1 MKCILRYLSG
11 TLDYGLLLRRA
22 STSDLIIYTN
32 AYWADYRDTHQ
43 FTSGYTVF
51 LGNNLVSWFSKRQNV
66 ISHSSIEREYSV
78 MANGVVE
85 VCWLRQMLVELHNPL
100 SQATLIYYDNVSA
113 IYLST
118 NPV

>member
-1 MKCILRYLSG
+1 
-11 TLDYGLLLRRA
+11 
-22 STSDLIIYTN
+22 
-32 AYWADYRDTHQ
+32 
-43 FTSGYTVF
+43 
-51 LGNNLVSWFSKRQNV
+51 
-66 ISHSSIEREYSV
+66 